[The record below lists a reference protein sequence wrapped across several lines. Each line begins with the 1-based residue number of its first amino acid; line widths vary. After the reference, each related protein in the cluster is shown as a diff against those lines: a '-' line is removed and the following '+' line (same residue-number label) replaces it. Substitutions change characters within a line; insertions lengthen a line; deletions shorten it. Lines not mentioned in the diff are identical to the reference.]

1 MTIRKAQFPDAKVL
15 VVDDDSVGADLL
27 KQTMSNA
34 GYGHIRILNDP
45 RDVVEILQA
54 DDVDIILLDLNMPY
68 LDGFDIL
75 RLLRDDPAHKYLPVL
90 VITGK
95 NERAV
100 RLQALELGAKDFISK
115 PYDLNELLNRIHNA
129 LEIRVLQKQLI
140 DRNKELIQREADLR
154 IVLDNVVEGIIVF
167 DSLGT
172 IQSVNIAA
180 QNLFGFSADEVLGAS
195 VDVLIPSKTETLAEL
210 LRCDDQQ
217 GVRNEEVSGVRCD
230 GTTFPLELSTGE
242 VLGGGGKFFVTICR
256 DITDRRLSDAANL
269 LAKEELEQRIQARTA
284 ALTAANSRL
293 VHEVDIRKKAQKELS
308 SARDKAVEN
317 SKLKS
322 QFLANVSHE
331 IRTPLNGIL
340 GMLSLLLN
348 SRIDGEQQD
357 YALTAFKSG
366 EILLAL
372 INNILDFSKIESGR
386 LELEYIGYDARQLIY
401 DVIHLYDEPSRK
413 KGVDVVILAAPEV
426 PEMLIGDPGRLRQVI
441 TNLVGNALKFT
452 EKGEVTVE
460 LKATSFPGGGYQL
473 CVNVRD
479 TGVGIPASALDKI
492 FESFTQA
499 DGSTTRKYGGTGLGL
514 SICRQLVEM
523 MGGKLGVESEIGK
536 GSNFWFTVPQGLY
549 QENASSVP
557 MNLDLGQ
564 LRVLI
569 VSDGAA
575 QVSGLDQHL
584 MKLGISFEKCGDP
597 AHGLSVLRQAKRN
610 GKPFDVVLVNSAGM
624 VEEGLAFVRSLYAN
638 FPASELKVAII
649 ALSGLRGFS
658 RSAKEAGVRAYI
670 TEPINQRMVE
680 NCLASLLKSDH
691 TSSTLI
697 TRHSLAEKAAVF
709 KARILVVEDN
719 VVNQKVAAKML
730 SKLGARVDIANDGRT
745 ALDALKNTRYDIVFM
760 DCFMPDM
767 DGFETTRQ
775 IRLQEAQNDSSAAPL
790 TIVAMTANAR
800 QEDRSKC
807 IAAGMNDFVSKPVT
821 LETMRA
827 VLSTWLSADTDKAE

>member
-1 MTIRKAQFPDAKVL
+1 MTIRKAQYPDAKIL
-15 VVDDDSVGADLL
+15 VVDDDSVGADML
-27 KQTMSNA
+27 KQTLFNA
-34 GYGHIRILNDP
+34 GYANVRILNDP
-45 RDVVEILQA
+45 RDAVETLQN

-75 RLLRDDPAHKYLPVL
+75 RLLRDDAAHKYLPVL
-90 VITGK
+90 VITGQ

-129 LEIRVLQKQLI
+129 LESRVLQTQLI

-154 IVLDNVVEGIIVF
+154 MVLDNVVEGIIVF
-167 DSLGT
+167 NSAGT

-180 QNLFGFSADEVLGAS
+180 QNLFGFSSDDVLGAS
-195 VDVLIPSKTETLAEL
+195 IDVLIPRKTESLADL
-210 LRCDDQQ
+210 VRADGHQT
-217 GVRNEEVSGVRCD
+217 VRNEEVSGIRCD

-242 VLGGGGKFFVTICR
+242 VHGGNGKFFVAICR

-293 VHEVDIRKKAQKELS
+293 VHEVDIRKKAQAELS

-386 LELEYIGYDARQLIY
+386 LELEHIGYDARQLIY

-426 PEMLIGDPGRLRQVI
+426 PEMLIGDPGRLRQIV

-460 LKATSFPGGGYQL
+460 LRATPIPSGGCQL
-473 CVNVRD
+473 NVNVRD
-479 TGVGIPASALDKI
+479 TGVGIPASALEKI

-523 MGGKLGVESEIGK
+523 MGGKIGVDSEVGK
-536 GSNFWFTVPQGLY
+536 GSNFWFTVPQGHY
-549 QENASSVP
+549 QENASTQSS
-557 MNLDLGQ
+557 NFDLGQ
-564 LRVLI
+564 LRALI
-569 VSDGAA
+569 VSDGAV

-584 MKLGISFEKCGDP
+584 MGLGVSFEKCGDP
-597 AHGLSVLRQAKRN
+597 AHGLSVLRQAKRD

-624 VEEGLAFVRSLYAN
+624 VEEGLAFVRSLYSN

-658 RSAKEAGVRAYI
+658 RAAKEAGVRAYI

-680 NCLASLLKSDH
+680 NCLTSLLKSDH
-691 TSSTLI
+691 TTSTLI

-745 ALDALKNTRYDIVFM
+745 ALEALKATRYDIVFM
-760 DCFMPDM
+760 DCFMPEM

-775 IRLQEAQNDSSAAPL
+775 IRLLEAQNDALDQPL
-790 TIVAMTANAR
+790 KIVAMTANAR
-800 QEDRSKC
+800 KEDKQKC
-807 IAAGMNDFVSKPVT
+807 VAAGMNDFVSKPVT

-827 VLSTWLSADTDKAE
+827 VLATWLPADSQTSD